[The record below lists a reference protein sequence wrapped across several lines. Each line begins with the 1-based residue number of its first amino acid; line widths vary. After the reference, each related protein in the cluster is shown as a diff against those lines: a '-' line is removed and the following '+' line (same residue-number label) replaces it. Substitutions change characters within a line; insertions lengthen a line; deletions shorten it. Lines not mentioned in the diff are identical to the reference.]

1 MNTPNT
7 KTGAFA
13 PPPVYPMPSYLI
25 EQAIAGVGALNISE
39 EKQQALID
47 AITEAAMG
55 LTLRDR
61 FAIEAMP
68 FFFNSYKQHL
78 SFLNTEENRLLAE
91 LRDAMLPHLMS
102 GDLEISNKEE

>member
-68 FFFNSYKQHL
+68 FFFNSKCLVYSTAAKETYK
-78 SFLNTEENRLLAE
+78 AA
-91 LRDAMLPHLMS
+91 DAML
-102 GDLEISNKEE
+102 EARKQ